1 MVNKKEDTSKFTT
14 LSKKSIDDEL
24 NDVLGEMG
32 DDDDAN
38 DRIVTKLANRLKRMD
53 KNLHK
58 NIADELKKS
67 REEAERKKKEEEERN
82 GKKDREDK
90 PDDKYDKLLAKL
102 EALEKANEERDKKAS
117 RAATIEAVRKGL
129 KDKFDKAKLE
139 LNDFFL
145 DTAIS
150 KLEIPD
156 KDADVTENVIYEL
169 LLADRLPV
177 NLGAVYENVVA
188 QELVASGNGL
198 FYHTWSKEDA
208 NRNYEIDFIL
218 PRGKKICPV
227 EVKSSGYKTH
237 ASLNA
242 FLEKYPSRVGTAYLV
257 YTKDL
262 RKDSAITC
270 MPTYM
275 TRFI

>member
-1 MVNKKEDTSKFTT
+1 MTIEELLKLVNKKEDTSKFTS
-14 LSKKSIDDEL
+14 LSKKSIDEEL

-32 DDDDAN
+32 DDDDEN

-67 REEAERKKKEEEERN
+67 REEAERKKKEEEERKRN
-82 GKKDREDK
+82 RAKENDDDDDDGGDDDRIAK
-90 PDDKYDKLLAKL
+90 WLAKG

-156 KDADVTENVIYEL
+156 KDADVTDLVSKAEGIYTTDFKR
-169 LLADRLPV
+169 ATGNTAIPHI
-177 NLGAVYENVVA
+177 G
-188 QELVASGNGL
+188 SG
-198 FYHTWSKEDA
+198 S
-208 NRNYEIDFIL
+208 
-218 PRGKKICPV
+218 
-227 EVKSSGYKTH
+227 SSGGGRTIPDDEWDDIIEPK
-237 ASLNA
+237 
-242 FLEKYPSRVGTAYLV
+242 EK
-257 YTKDL
+257 
-262 RKDSAITC
+262 
-270 MPTYM
+270 
-275 TRFI
+275 